1 MKHVALFGVVLALV
15 ACGGGDAPPQ
25 QGPVQQNPVAQQPV
39 DDVELDMS
47 TRPGAIAALQKS
59 SAASTLSAVSQPV
72 KVVVGQSRT
81 GLTFTATGA
90 AVVCN
95 DTANNLRYLS
105 RSFTVTNNTGKT
117 LTNLQLHAYTKP
129 GNANGTALN
138 SLSGFGGAATPD
150 PSQALPRHGMRCD
163 SALPLAPDSLRAD
176 LQLYSAADLADRTAL
191 MTDLPAG
198 SYLLGYGFLAQ
209 QRSTDTDTDH
219 NPRTL
224 AQGETA
230 QVTVAFR
237 VPVGTDAVYSFKTS
251 FVLFTGD
258 SRQELVQT
266 PEDQRAGTTAGLAVL
281 PTGSA
286 RVGVLGG
293 AACGLTG
300 SNRFQT
306 SVLVAKTANTE
317 VTDRELDVP
326 PGITTITSA
335 ASSGP
340 GSLQEA
346 ISNAAA
352 GAALCFD
359 QEILAIGLTIDRDLT
374 LLGGENAALNGQNSF
389 RVLQITAGTV
399 NLSGF
404 RIYNGRSDVG
414 AGIHNAGNLILRN
427 MRIVANTAGSDAE
440 ARGGGIFSTGPVQ
453 LYDTT
458 VSGNAAVGDP
468 GAADTGAG
476 AATGGAASGGGVY
489 LLNASLKLV
498 RSTIT
503 QNQTVGGQGGAGRHG
518 VEEIQGTEPPGF
530 AFCSVI
536 PTSGGSGGNA
546 EGGGVYKGG
555 SSTVE
560 NTEGVFNNASV
571 GGDGGPGGDTPGV
584 CSQYSSNLGSF
595 GNRGPEDIA
604 P

>member
-1 MKHVALFGVVLALV
+1 M
-15 ACGGGDAPPQ
+15 
-25 QGPVQQNPVAQQPV
+25 
-39 DDVELDMS
+39 
-47 TRPGAIAALQKS
+47 
-59 SAASTLSAVSQPV
+59 
-72 KVVVGQSRT
+72 
-81 GLTFTATGA
+81 TFTATGA

-95 DTANNLRYLS
+95 DTAN
-105 RSFTVTNNTGKT
+105 
-117 LTNLQLHAYTKP
+117 
-129 GNANGTALN
+129 
-138 SLSGFGGAATPD
+138 
-150 PSQALPRHGMRCD
+150 
-163 SALPLAPDSLRAD
+163 
-176 LQLYSAADLADRTAL
+176 
-191 MTDLPAG
+191 
-198 SYLLGYGFLAQ
+198 
-209 QRSTDTDTDH
+209 

-266 PEDQRAGTTAGLAVL
+266 PEDQRAGTTAGLPVL

-286 RVGVLGG
+286 RVGVLGS
-293 AACGLTG
+293 AAC
-300 SNRFQT
+300 
-306 SVLVAKTANTE
+306 
-317 VTDRELDVP
+317 
-326 PGITTITSA
+326 
-335 ASSGP
+335 
-340 GSLQEA
+340 
-346 ISNAAA
+346 
-352 GAALCFD
+352 
-359 QEILAIGLTIDRDLT
+359 DLT
-374 LLGGENAALNGQNSF
+374 LLSGESAALNGQNSF

-440 ARGGGIFSTGPVQ
+440 ARGGGILSTGPVQ

-458 VSGNAAVGDP
+458 ISGNAAVGDP

-476 AATGGAASGGGVY
+476 AATSGAASGGGVY

-503 QNQTVGGQGGAGRHG
+503 QNQTVGGQGGTGRHG

-560 NTEGVFNNASV
+560 NAELVFNNASV

-595 GNRGPEDIA
+595 GNRAPENIA